1 MLMVDLLNDD
11 IDKVIEIII
20 YMFKTRL
27 LIENN
32 CFESIHNH
40 ESKTLL
46 CRLEHALSQLDNA
59 INSICYFDLK

>member
-1 MLMVDLLNDD
+1 MFMVYLLNDD
-11 IDKVIEIII
+11 SDEVIEIII
-20 YMFKTRL
+20 YLFKTRL

-40 ESKTLL
+40 ESKTLS

-59 INSICYFDLK
+59 IKSICYFDLK